1 MLNCSVFIATSAD
14 GFIARA
20 DGSIDWLEKV
30 NASVPAGTDL
40 GFERFFAS
48 VDVLIMGRKTFE
60 MAMSFS
66 QWPYADK
73 AVIVLS
79 RSLSGLPAGTPG
91 SVTLSH
97 ELPAALVQRLSAEG
111 FSHAYVDGGL
121 TIQSF
126 LAKGLIDD
134 MTITVVPVLLGQG
147 LPLFGPLAQDVA
159 LEMIASQA
167 FPFGFVQTHY
177 RVAKN

>member
-1 MLNCSVFIATSAD
+1 
-14 GFIARA
+14 
-20 DGSIDWLEKV
+20 
-30 NASVPAGTDL
+30 
-40 GFERFFAS
+40 

-66 QWPYADK
+66 RWPYADK
-73 AVIVLS
+73 PVIIMS
-79 RSLSGLPAGTPG
+79 RSLSSLPAGTPS
-91 SVTLSH
+91 SVALSH
-97 ELPAALVQRLSAEG
+97 ELPVALVQRLNEAG
-111 FSHAYVDGGL
+111 YGHAYVDGGA

-147 LPLFGPLAQDVA
+147 IPLFGALEQDVA
-159 LEMIASQA
+159 LEMIASRA
-167 FPFGFVQTHY
+167 FPIGFVQTYY